1 MLFKSSTN
9 NDASY
14 SLISNK
20 PMNGSILLPNLILP
34 YAGSYNTDNNSKL
47 ITSATISNAACTFAL
62 DNNVLSSIEICKPN
76 TSFTVAKPKFSTN
89 TFSTILMI
97 S

>member
-1 MLFKSSTN
+1 
-9 NDASY
+9 
-14 SLISNK
+14 
-20 PMNGSILLPNLILP
+20 MNGSIALPNLTLP

-47 ITSATISNAACTFAL
+47 ITSATISNTACTFSL
-62 DNNVLSSIEICKPN
+62 DNNVLFSIEISNAN